1 MPSFDVVSKVDNSE
15 VENALVQA
23 QKEVGQR
30 YDFRDTETELERNEE
45 GIVIRA
51 NSDGRV
57 TAALEVL
64 KEKMVRRKVSL
75 KSLDVGDLAPAGG
88 STYRQ
93 VVKLKDG
100 VTQEKAKEIVK
111 AIKDGKFKVQAS
123 IQGDAVRVTGKKRDD
138 LQEVIAFLKGK
149 DFDLPLQ
156 FNNFRE

>member
-30 YDFRDTETELERNEE
+30 YDFRDTDTELERNEE

-75 KSLDVGDLAPAGG
+75 KSLEIGDLTPAGG

-93 VVKLKDG
+93 VVKLKEG

-111 AIKDGKFKVQAS
+111 AIKDGKFKVHAS
-123 IQGDAVRVTGKKRDD
+123 IQGDAVRVSGKKRDD

-156 FNNFRE
+156 FNNFRD